1 MHRIIFQFGPLTFY
15 SYGVFVALGIAL
27 SILLIS
33 RESERSGIKSA
44 AIIDIMLG
52 AIAGG
57 LAGGRLLFVAI
68 NWEHY
73 AGGNFWGVFDLAE
86 GGLAIQGALAG
97 GILGAAVLSRV
108 KKISFW
114 RVSDLIAPYMALAQ
128 SIGRIGCF
136 LNGCCYGREVSGPF
150 GVTFP
155 GEEAMRVPTQL
166 YSSLGLLIIFVIL
179 SMLRTKKR
187 FDGHVFCAYLM
198 IYSAFRFFMDFLRGD
213 GLSMVGVFTLSQVI
227 SLAAFTVGA
236 LLYFILKNGRQAA
249 VKGRL

>member
-1 MHRIIFQFGPLTFY
+1 MHRIIFQLGPLTLY

-33 RESERSGIKSA
+33 REGEKSGIPAA

-52 AIAGG
+52 AIAFG
-57 LAGGRLLFVAI
+57 LAGGRLLFVAV

-73 AGGNFWGVFDLAE
+73 AAGPFWGVFALAE

-97 GILGAAVLSRV
+97 GILGAAVLSRI

-114 RVSDLIAPYMALAQ
+114 RVSDLVAPYMALAQ

-136 LNGCCYGREVSGPF
+136 LNGCCSGREVSGSF

-155 GEEAMRVPTQL
+155 GEEVMRAPTQL
-166 YSSLGLLIIFVIL
+166 
-179 SMLRTKKR
+179 
-187 FDGHVFCAYLM
+187 
-198 IYSAFRFFMDFLRGD
+198 
-213 GLSMVGVFTLSQVI
+213 
-227 SLAAFTVGA
+227 
-236 LLYFILKNGRQAA
+236 
-249 VKGRL
+249 